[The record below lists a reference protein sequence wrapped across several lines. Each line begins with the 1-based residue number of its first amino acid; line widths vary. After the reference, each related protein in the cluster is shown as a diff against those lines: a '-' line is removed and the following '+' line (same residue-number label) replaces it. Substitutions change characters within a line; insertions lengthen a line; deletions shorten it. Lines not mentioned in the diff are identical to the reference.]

1 MSDAGLPHGGEE
13 PEAPETVDE
22 PTGDP
27 EELVIITGGTADSE
41 PDGDEPMG
49 DDVAP
54 EDVEEAE
61 RAAEFTLDELVAE
74 MAGVSAVA
82 ASASAGETAPVQGH
96 VDPLTAAMSE
106 VFAEAAPI
114 ESEMWT
120 RAPFWAVGASWV
132 VFIGVLTFL
141 LWPRSTGGL
150 ETMPLYGVL
159 VFGGA
164 VLVVVSLMAGLV
176 VWARARART
185 EPTDRPVVSRALLL
199 RMLGWTAAGVA
210 LWVIAMVV
218 LSLHH
223 LDVL

>member
-22 PTGDP
+22 PMEDLQ
-27 EELVIITGGTADSE
+27 ELVIITGGTADSE
-41 PDGDEPMG
+41 PAEDEPVV
-49 DDVAP
+49 DDGEPA
-54 EDVEEAE
+54 DVEEAE

-82 ASASAGETAPVQGH
+82 VSSSAEETAPAQGH
-96 VDPLTAAMSE
+96 IDPLTAAMSE

-132 VFIGVLTFL
+132 LFSGVLTFL
-141 LWPRSTGGL
+141 LWPQSTGGL
-150 ETMPLYGVL
+150 ETMPLYGLL

-164 VLVVVSLMAGLV
+164 GLVAVSLVAGLV
-176 VWARARART
+176 VWSRARART

-199 RMLGWTAAGVA
+199 RMLGWTAGGVA

-218 LSLHH
+218 LSLHN